1 MIALDNLTN
10 LCDIAGMKQKQENP
24 HLLLMIPED
33 QWDVLQQSLILD
45 SQSAGIDRQLRESI
59 KKALDSIT
67 PVTGPV
73 AELLDEAEMLPR
85 AGWTT
90 SATTSVRSYFVGQE
104 RMNALEK
111 VIQFFR
117 SPFEM
122 LGGKRV
128 YSRKLV

>member
-1 MIALDNLTN
+1 
-10 LCDIAGMKQKQENP
+10 MKQKQENP

-59 KKALDSIT
+59 KKALDYIRPIGS
-67 PVTGPV
+67 PV
-73 AELLDEAEMLPR
+73 AALLDEAEMISR
-85 AGWTT
+85 A
-90 SATTSVRSYFVGQE
+90 ATIHPGGDIVAHVHGDE
-104 RMNALEK
+104 RINALK
-111 VIQFFR
+111 KAIKFFR

-128 YSRKLV
+128 YKKKLV